1 MANTSSTTSDI
12 VVKARVL
19 VADDDGMV
27 LEFEAENE
35 HCLMKGA
42 HDVRVIASPEL
53 DALHNGPYN
62 EITLGDYTFHYNL
75 IDSDRF
81 GAQVMLFVKRNN
93 IKISGAVFRLKVWN
107 SKMRIVAPPQHEAE
121 LAFAEEGAVAERS
134 GSELG
139 DAPPSPKKQKL
150 DEHEQD

>member
-1 MANTSSTTSDI
+1 MANTSKTTPDI
-12 VVKARVL
+12 VVKVRVFF
-19 VADDDGMV
+19 ADYDVTV

-62 EITLGDYTFHYNL
+62 LITLGNYTFHYNL
-75 IDSDRF
+75 VDSDRF
-81 GAQVMLFVKRNN
+81 GAQVMLYVKSDN

-107 SKMRIVAPPQHEAE
+107 SKKRVVAPPQHEPESAR
-121 LAFAEEGAVAERS
+121 AEEGAFAERP
-134 GSELG
+134 GPEFG
-139 DAPPSPKKQKL
+139 DASPSPKKQKL